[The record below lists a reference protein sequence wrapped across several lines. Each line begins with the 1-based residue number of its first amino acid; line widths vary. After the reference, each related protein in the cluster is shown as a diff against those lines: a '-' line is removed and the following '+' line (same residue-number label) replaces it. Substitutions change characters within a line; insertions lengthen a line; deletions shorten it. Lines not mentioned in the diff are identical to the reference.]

1 MNLNKSKLVATLA
14 SVLMLSASIVGLGGT
29 AANAASAP
37 YTQNFDAMETYTG
50 IDFDGNTT
58 SLVTDQPTGDG
69 FTSGKAIK
77 MDNQGA
83 AWAGTKFVLPST
95 SSFISST
102 NAVGSLSVYSPDAL
116 DRCFLAKLEGNGAPI
131 ERVVHVTAGWQTIN
145 VDYSANY
152 TAGKNYNVLAL
163 MPNLAGVGCNTW
175 TNKDL
180 TTWYV
185 DNISFP
191 GARDADEAVVVVPRT
206 SPATLVNFESNDSSG
221 YSLTNFGGASTS
233 IVADA
238 PAGGST
244 GSAAA
249 LKVISVGDSW
259 AGTTF
264 LKKGAKV
271 SLISAGKMVAKA
283 NIYSPTAGQIIM
295 MKLENPDVPGLVAEV
310 RATSVVGWKT
320 YSFDFVVGGD
330 LNQDYPM
337 ASLFL
342 NFNGPK
348 SDAPFYVDDISFNGA
363 VGAELSSS
371 GETVT
376 PVLVNFESSDSSGYS
391 LTDFGGNASSKVSD
405 APAGGSAG
413 SSSALKIVSVGE
425 CWAGTTFLSA
435 ANTLLANGNAVVKAN
450 IYSPAADK
458 VIRLKLENSGNPDQN
473 KEVDATSVA
482 GWNTYSFN
490 FAGFNS
496 AVKYNKVSIFTNF
509 TCGTGAKNT
518 DAWYVDDVAFLGAS
532 GAALAPVVPSVLVN
546 FESNDSS
553 GYSFTD
559 FGGNASSKVSDAPD
573 GGSVGSTSALKIV
586 SVGECWA
593 GTTFLSAANTL
604 LANGNAVVKANIYS
618 PAADKVIRLK
628 LENSGNPDQNKEV
641 DATSVAGWNTYSFN
655 FAGFNSAVKYNKVS
669 IFTNFTCGTGAKNT
683 DPWYVDDIA
692 FLGATGAALSGG
704 NGGGT
709 TPTPFTGNAVIR
721 LVGADSTNTFNRQG
735 DTDFFVSQGWYR
747 GGLRVFTKQVPV
759 GSTQHFT
766 FVVSNAAN
774 GANLANTAVHFVFG
788 KDYSGSNA
796 KVNIGNAVSTGAQQ
810 IVDGVTDA
818 NGQVSFDLVNTDV
831 ASAAANN
838 PGTNLSADYTGT
850 HLFTQVTAWVTN
862 QGQDSIDLFDLV
874 YYKPA
879 DAPVTKTAVAR
890 MNGLDS
896 TNAFEGSCLVGDW
909 CKYYAAGL
917 RYFEKGLTVGST
929 TNFSYSVSDT
939 DGAPYA
945 NKNVY
950 LLLGK
955 AWSGSTAK
963 VTVNGVSTT
972 GAETWNGN
980 DQAKITLTTNA
991 QGQVSF
997 SLTNN
1002 DVAADADPYQAGN
1015 LAHPN
1020 GGKHLFTQMTLVGEK
1035 GNLDVIDVVDLN
1047 FYKPQDAV
1055 PPTVYN
1061 VRLADWNA
1069 SNSFDGTHVWGDAGI
1084 SDGWFD
1090 VNTGYFAH
1098 YVAAGSTFDL
1108 RYRVTTAAGANAA
1121 NGTVVTV
1128 HLGAA
1133 WSGSNASFASGE
1145 NTVNGVTKWGP
1156 GGQLD
1161 QASFTTTVQNGYVTI
1176 PLTNSDL
1183 AVDATPNPGSAT
1195 ANPDGR
1201 NPLFMQVKVTV
1212 DGNSVTHQD
1221 WVNIVVTQPAGA
1233 PTVSS
1238 VSATSGKKGQA
1249 IDIVGTNLGDA
1260 LGTSVV
1266 LYTAATTKAA
1276 AISTP
1281 VTVLSVSADGTRMTV
1296 ASPAISQKGKFKVTT
1311 GGGSSTA
1318 AAFFSSSITNTSK
1331 PTITLTASLIK
1342 EVGST
1347 FTLNGT
1353 NIASASSIKIG
1364 TVAAPFSILT
1374 ANSVVVTVPAG
1385 AVSGSTISATNLGG
1399 TVTST
1404 KFVYQAAVV
1413 ASRTAAARVGQT
1425 VTITG
1430 SNLKATSVVF
1440 GGNKSAKPVIN
1451 TGDTLTVVVPTGALT
1466 GAIKITTGA
1475 GVVYTDSFTVTPP
1488 APTVTSFTP
1497 STGKK
1502 GVAIITVKGTN
1513 LAGAT
1518 VTLGST
1524 PVTLSAGAN
1533 STSFKFVIPAGA
1545 TTGKINVTTAGGTV
1559 SSANNLTV
1567 TN

>member
-14 SVLMLSASIVGLGGT
+14 SVLMLSASIVGLGSS

-58 SLVTDQPTGDG
+58 SLVTDQPAGAG

-83 AWAGTKFVLPST
+83 AWAGTKFVLPET
-95 SSFISST
+95 SSFISSA
-102 NAVGSLSVYSPDAL
+102 NATASISVYSPDSEV
-116 DRCFLAKLEGNGAPI
+116 RCFVLKVEAGPVGI
-131 ERVVHVTAGWQTIN
+131 ERKVSVTQGWQTIN
-145 VDYSANY
+145 VDFAGNY
-152 TAGKNYNVLAL
+152 DATRNYNVAAL
-163 MPNLAGVGCNTW
+163 MPDFFGLGCNMVW
-175 TNKDL
+175 NEAKPL
-180 TTWYV
+180 TTWYA
-185 DNISFP
+185 DNLSFP
-191 GARDADEAVVVVPRT
+191 GARDASEIVVEVPRT
-206 SPATLVNFESNDSSG
+206 APATLVNFESNDSSG
-221 YSLTNFGGASTS
+221 YTLTNFGGASTS

-238 PAGGST
+238 PAGGSV

-249 LKVISVGDSW
+249 LKVISVGESW

-264 LKKGAKV
+264 LKKGAKA

-283 NIYSPTAGQIIM
+283 NIYSPTANQIIM
-295 MKLENPDVPGLVAEV
+295 LKLENPDVPGLVAEV

-320 YSFDFVVGGD
+320 YSFDFTVGGD
-330 LNQDYPM
+330 LNNDYTM

-363 VGAELSSS
+363 VGAELAAPA
-371 GETVT
+371 TPVT
-376 PVLVNFESSDSSGYS
+376 PVLVNFESSDASGYAF
-391 LTDFGGNASSKVSD
+391 TDFGGNVATKVSD
-405 APAGGSAG
+405 APTGGSTG
-413 SSSALKIVSVGE
+413 STSAMKIVSTGD
-425 CWAGTTFLSA
+425 CWGGTTFLTSA
-435 ANTLLANGNAVVKAN
+435 DSLLADGNSVVKAN
-450 IYSPAADK
+450 IYAPAAGK
-458 VIRLKLENSGNPDQN
+458 VIKLKLEFSGNGDQN
-473 KEVDATSVA
+473 KEVDVTSVA

-496 AVKYNKVSIFTNF
+496 AIKYNKASIFTNF
-509 TCGTGAKNT
+509 TCGAGAKT
-518 DAWYVDDVAFLGAS
+518 A
-532 GAALAPVVPSVLVN
+532 
-546 FESNDSS
+546 
-553 GYSFTD
+553 
-559 FGGNASSKVSDAPD
+559 
-573 GGSVGSTSALKIV
+573 
-586 SVGECWA
+586 
-593 GTTFLSAANTL
+593 
-604 LANGNAVVKANIYS
+604 
-618 PAADKVIRLK
+618 
-628 LENSGNPDQNKEV
+628 
-641 DATSVAGWNTYSFN
+641 
-655 FAGFNSAVKYNKVS
+655 
-669 IFTNFTCGTGAKNT
+669 

-692 FLGATGAALSGG
+692 FLGAAGAALSGG
-704 NGGGT
+704 T
-709 TPTPFTGNAVIR
+709 VTPTPFTGNAVIR
-721 LVGADSTNTFNRQG
+721 LVGADNTNTFNRQG
-735 DTDFFVSQGWYR
+735 DADYFVSQGWYR
-747 GGLRVFTKQVPV
+747 GGVRVFTKQVPV
-759 GSTQHFT
+759 GSTQRFT
-766 FVVSNAAN
+766 FVVSNAAD
-774 GANLANTAVHFVFG
+774 GSNLANTAVHFVFG

-831 ASAAANN
+831 AADAANH
-838 PGTNLSADYTGT
+838 PGTNLSADYTGK

-879 DAPVTKTAVAR
+879 DAPVVKTAVAR

-909 CKYYAAGL
+909 CKYYAEGL

-929 TNFSYSVSDT
+929 TNFSYTVSDT
-939 DGAPYA
+939 TGAPYA

-955 AWSGSTAK
+955 GYSGSTAK
-963 VTVNGVSTT
+963 VTVNGTSANGV
-972 GAETWNGN
+972 ECWCGN
-980 DQAKITLTTNA
+980 DQAKITLTTDA

-1035 GNLDVIDVVDLN
+1035 GNLDVIDIVDLN
-1047 FYKPQDAV
+1047 FYKTQDAV

-1069 SNSFDGTHVWGDAGI
+1069 SNSFDGTHVWGDAGL
-1084 SDGWFD
+1084 SQGWFD
-1090 VNTGYFAH
+1090 ANTGYFAH
-1098 YVAAGSTFDL
+1098 YVAAGSTFNL
-1108 RYRVTTAAGANAA
+1108 RYRVTTDAGANAA
-1121 NGTVVTV
+1121 NGTQVTV

-1161 QASFTTTVQNGYVTI
+1161 QASFTATVQNGYVTI

-1233 PTVSS
+1233 PTITS

-1266 LYTAATTKAA
+1266 LYTAATSRVAA
-1276 AISTP
+1276 VSTP
-1281 VTVLSVSADGTRMTV
+1281 VTVLSVNADGTRMTI
-1296 ASPAISQKGKFKVTT
+1296 ASPAVSQKGNLKVTT
-1311 GGGSSTA
+1311 GGGTASASALFSASTTTTA
-1318 AAFFSSSITNTSK
+1318 K
-1331 PTITLTASLIK
+1331 PTITLTASLVK

-1347 FTLNGT
+1347 FTLNGA

-1364 TVAAPFSILT
+1364 QVSAPFSILT

-1430 SNLKATSVVF
+1430 SNLVATSVIF

-1451 TGDTLTVVVPTGALT
+1451 NGSTLTVVVPTGALT

-1475 GVVYTDSFTVTPP
+1475 GVVYTESFTVTPP

-1502 GVAIITVKGTN
+1502 GVTIVTVKGTN
-1513 LAGAT
+1513 LTGAT
-1518 VTLGST
+1518 VTVGNT
-1524 PVTLSAGAN
+1524 AVTLSAGAN

-1545 TTGKINVTTAGGTV
+1545 VTGKINVTTAGGTV
-1559 SSANNLTV
+1559 SSSTNLTV

>member
-1 MNLNKSKLVATLA
+1 MNLTKSKLVATLA
-14 SVLMLSASIVGLGGT
+14 SVLMLSASIVGLGSS

-58 SLVTDQPTGDG
+58 SLVTDQPAGVG

-77 MDNQGA
+77 MANQGA
-83 AWAGTKFVLPST
+83 AWSGTKFVLPGA
-95 SSFISST
+95 SSFISSAKAT
-102 NAVGSLSVYSPDAL
+102 GSLSVYSPDSE
-116 DRCFLAKLEGNGAPI
+116 DRCFLAKLEGNGPAI
-131 ERVVHVTAGWQTIN
+131 ERIVHVTAGWQTIN
-145 VDYSANY
+145 VDYTSSY
-152 TAGKNYNVLAL
+152 TAGKNYNTLAL

-175 TNKDL
+175 SDKAL

-185 DNISFP
+185 DNISYP

-206 SPATLVNFESNDSSG
+206 APATLVNFESNDSSG
-221 YSLTNFGGASTS
+221 YTLTNFGGASTS

-238 PAGGST
+238 PAGGSV

-249 LKVISVGDSW
+249 LKVISVGEGW

-264 LKKGAKV
+264 LKKPAKT
-271 SLISAGKMVAKA
+271 SLISTGKMVAKA

-295 MKLENPDVPGLVAEV
+295 LKLENPDVPGLVAEV

-320 YSFDFVVGGD
+320 YSFDFIVGGD
-330 LNQDYPM
+330 TNNDYPM

-363 VGAELSSS
+363 VGAELTAT
-371 GETVT
+371 GPAVT
-376 PVLVNFESSDSSGYS
+376 PVLVNFESNDTSGYAF
-391 LTDFGGNASSKVSD
+391 TDFGGNSSSKVSN
-405 APAGGSAG
+405 APAGGSA
-413 SSSALKIVSVGE
+413 
-425 CWAGTTFLSA
+425 
-435 ANTLLANGNAVVKAN
+435 
-450 IYSPAADK
+450 
-458 VIRLKLENSGNPDQN
+458 
-473 KEVDATSVA
+473 
-482 GWNTYSFN
+482 
-490 FAGFNS
+490 
-496 AVKYNKVSIFTNF
+496 
-509 TCGTGAKNT
+509 
-518 DAWYVDDVAFLGAS
+518 
-532 GAALAPVVPSVLVN
+532 
-546 FESNDSS
+546 
-553 GYSFTD
+553 
-559 FGGNASSKVSDAPD
+559 
-573 GGSVGSTSALKIV
+573 GSTSALKIV

-618 PAADKVIRLK
+618 PAAGAVIRLK
-628 LENSGNPDQNKEV
+628 IENSGNGDQNKEV

-655 FAGFNSAVKYNKVS
+655 FAGFDSAIKYNKVS
-669 IFTNFTCGTGAKNT
+669 IFTNFTCGTGAKN
-683 DPWYVDDIA
+683 DSPFYVDDIA
-692 FLGATGAALSGG
+692 FLGAAGAALSGG
-704 NGGGT
+704 T
-709 TPTPFTGNAVIR
+709 TPPTVFTGNAVIR
-721 LVGADSTNTFNRQG
+721 LAGADATNTFNRQA
-735 DTDFFVSQGWYR
+735 DADYFVGQGWYR
-747 GGLRVFTKQVPV
+747 GGLRTFTKLVPV
-759 GSTQHFT
+759 GSTQHLT
-766 FVVSNAAN
+766 FVVSNAAD
-774 GANLANTAVHFVFG
+774 GKNLANTTVHFVFN

-796 KVNIGNAVSTGAQQ
+796 KVNIGAVSSTGAQQ
-810 IVDGVTDA
+810 IVDGVTGSD
-818 NGQVSFDLVNTDV
+818 GTVSFDLVNTDV
-831 ASAAANN
+831 AADASDN
-838 PGTNLSADYTGT
+838 PGTVLSGNYTGK
-850 HLFTQVTAWVTN
+850 HLFSQVTAWVTD
-862 QGQDSIDLFDLV
+862 QGTDSIDLIDLA
-874 YYKPA
+874 YFKPA
-879 DAPVTKTAVAR
+879 DAPVVKTVVSR
-890 MNGLDS
+890 MNGIDT
-896 TNAFEGSCLVGDW
+896 TNAFLGSCLVGDW
-909 CKYYAAGL
+909 CKYYAEGL

-929 TNFSYSVSDT
+929 TNFSYTVSDT
-939 DGAPYA
+939 NGAPYA

-955 AWSGSTAK
+955 GYSGSTAK
-963 VTVNGVSTT
+963 VTVNGTSANGV
-972 GAETWNGN
+972 ECYCGN

-1002 DVAADADPYQAGN
+1002 DVADAADPYQAGN

-1047 FYKPQDAV
+1047 FYKTQEAV
-1055 PPTVYN
+1055 PATVYK

-1069 SNSFDGTHVWGDAGI
+1069 SNSFDGTHVWGDAGL
-1084 SDGWFD
+1084 SQGWFD

-1098 YVAAGSTFDL
+1098 YVAAGSTFNL
-1108 RYRVTTAAGANAA
+1108 RYKVTTAAGANAA

-1133 WSGSNASFASGE
+1133 WSGSNASFASGS

-1161 QASFTTTVQNGYVTI
+1161 QNSFTATVQNGYVTI

-1233 PTVSS
+1233 PTITS

-1266 LYTAATTKAA
+1266 LYTAAAAGKAA
-1276 AISTP
+1276 VTTP
-1281 VTVLSVSADGTRMTV
+1281 VTVLSVNAAGTVMTI
-1296 ASPAISQKGKFKVTT
+1296 ASPAVSQKGNLKITT
-1311 GGGSSTA
+1311 GGGTA
-1318 AAFFSSSITNTSK
+1318 SAVALFSSSSTNTSK
-1331 PTITLTASLIK
+1331 PTITLTASLVK

-1353 NIASASSIKIG
+1353 NIASATSIKIG
-1364 TVAAPFSILT
+1364 QISAPFSILT

-1430 SNLKATSVVF
+1430 SNLVATSVIF

-1451 TGDTLTVVVPTGALT
+1451 NGSTLTVVVPTGALT

-1502 GVAIITVKGTN
+1502 GVAIVTVKGTN
-1513 LAGAT
+1513 LTGAT
-1518 VTLGST
+1518 VTVGT
-1524 PVTLSAGAN
+1524 TTVTLSAGAN

-1559 SSANNLTV
+1559 SSSTNLTV

>member
-1 MNLNKSKLVATLA
+1 MNLTKSKLVATLA
-14 SVLMLSASIVGLGGT
+14 SVLMLSASIVGLGST

-37 YTQNFDAMETYTG
+37 YTQNFDDMAIYDG

-58 SLVTDQPTGDG
+58 TLVTDQPAGAG

-83 AWAGTKFVLPST
+83 AWSGTKFVLPAT
-95 SSFISST
+95 TSFISSA
-102 NAVGSLSVYSPDAL
+102 NATGSLSVYSPDAE
-116 DRCFLAKLEGNGAPI
+116 DRCFLAKLEGNGPAI
-131 ERVVHVTAGWQTIN
+131 ERIVHVTAGWQTIN

-175 TNKDL
+175 SDKAL

-185 DNISFP
+185 DNISYP
-191 GARDADEAVVVVPRT
+191 GARDGDEAVVVVPRT
-206 SPATLVNFESNDSSG
+206 APATLVNFESNDSSG
-221 YSLTNFGGASTS
+221 YTLTNFGGASTS

-238 PAGGST
+238 PAGGSV

-249 LKVISVGDSW
+249 LKVISVGEGW

-264 LKKGAKV
+264 LKKGAKA

-283 NIYSPTAGQIIM
+283 NIYSPNAGQIIM

-330 LNQDYPM
+330 LNNDYTM

-348 SDAPFYVDDISFNGA
+348 SVDPFYVDDISFNGA
-363 VGAELSSS
+363 VGAELAAPA
-371 GETVT
+371 TPVT
-376 PVLVNFESSDSSGYS
+376 PVLVNFESNDTSGYA
-391 LTDFGGNASSKVSD
+391 LTNFGGNASSKVSD

-425 CWAGTTFLSA
+425 CWAGTTFLSSSDS
-435 ANTLLANGNAVVKAN
+435 LLANGNTVVKAN
-450 IYSPAADK
+450 IYSPAAGS
-458 VIRLKLENSGNPDQN
+458 VIRLKLENSDNGDQN
-473 KEVDATSVA
+473 KEVDVTSVA
-482 GWNTYSFN
+482 GWKTYSFN
-490 FAGFNS
+490 FAGFDS
-496 AVKYNKVSIFTNF
+496 AIKYNKASIFTNF
-509 TCGTGAKNT
+509 TCGTGTK
-518 DAWYVDDVAFLGAS
+518 
-532 GAALAPVVPSVLVN
+532 
-546 FESNDSS
+546 NDSP
-553 GYSFTD
+553 F
-559 FGGNASSKVSDAPD
+559 
-573 GGSVGSTSALKIV
+573 
-586 SVGECWA
+586 
-593 GTTFLSAANTL
+593 
-604 LANGNAVVKANIYS
+604 
-618 PAADKVIRLK
+618 
-628 LENSGNPDQNKEV
+628 
-641 DATSVAGWNTYSFN
+641 
-655 FAGFNSAVKYNKVS
+655 
-669 IFTNFTCGTGAKNT
+669 
-683 DPWYVDDIA
+683 YVDDIA
-692 FLGATGAALSGG
+692 FLGAVGAALATS
-704 NGGGT
+704 

-721 LVGADSTNTFNRQG
+721 LAGADATNTFNRQA
-735 DTDFFVSQGWYR
+735 DADYFVGQGWYR
-747 GGLRVFTKQVPV
+747 GGLRTFTKLVPV
-759 GSTQHFT
+759 GSTQHLT

-774 GANLANTAVHFVFG
+774 GAPLANTAVHFVFN
-788 KDYSGSNA
+788 KEYSASNG
-796 KVNIGNAVSTGAQQ
+796 KVNIGAVSSTGAQQ
-810 IVDGVTDA
+810 IVDGVTGSD
-818 NGQVSFDLVNTDV
+818 GTVSFDLVNTDV
-831 ASAAANN
+831 ATDASDN
-838 PGTNLSADYTGT
+838 PGTDLSGNYTGK
-850 HLFTQVTAWVTN
+850 HLFSQVTAWVTD
-862 QGQDSIDLFDLV
+862 QGADSIDLIDLA
-874 YYKPA
+874 YFKPA
-879 DAPVTKTAVAR
+879 DAPVIKTAVAR
-890 MNGLDS
+890 MNGIDT
-896 TNAFEGSCLVGDW
+896 TNAFLGSCLVGDW
-909 CKYYAAGL
+909 CKYYAEGL

-929 TNFSYSVSDT
+929 TNFSYTVSDT
-939 DGAPYA
+939 NGAPYA

-955 AWSGSTAK
+955 GYSGSTAK
-963 VTVNGVSTT
+963 VTVNGTSTN
-972 GAETWNGN
+972 GAECYCGN

-1002 DVAADADPYQAGN
+1002 DVADAADPYQAGN

-1047 FYKPQDAV
+1047 FYKTQEAV
-1055 PPTVYN
+1055 PATVYN

-1069 SNSFDGTHVWGDAGI
+1069 GNSFDGTHVWGDAGL

-1090 VNTGYFAH
+1090 AYTGYFAH
-1098 YVAAGSTFDL
+1098 YVAAGSTFNL
-1108 RYRVTTAAGANAA
+1108 RYKVTTAAGANAA
-1121 NGTVVTV
+1121 NGTEVTV

-1133 WSGSNASFASGE
+1133 WSGSNASFASGS
-1145 NTVNGVTKWGP
+1145 NIANGVTKWGP

-1161 QASFTTTVQNGYVTI
+1161 QNSFTATVQNGYVTI

-1233 PTVSS
+1233 PTITS

-1249 IDIVGTNLGDA
+1249 IDIVGTNLSDA

-1266 LYTAATTKAA
+1266 LYTAATSKAA

-1281 VTVLSVSADGTRMTV
+1281 VTVLSVNADGTRMTI
-1296 ASPAISQKGKFKVTT
+1296 ASPAVSQKGNLKITT
-1311 GGGSSTA
+1311 GGGTA
-1318 AAFFSSSITNTSK
+1318 SATALFSSSTTNTSK
-1331 PTITLTASLIK
+1331 PTITLTASLVK

-1353 NIASASSIKIG
+1353 NIASATSIKIG
-1364 TVAAPFSILT
+1364 LVSASFSILT
-1374 ANSVVVTVPAG
+1374 ANSVVVTVPAD

-1430 SNLKATSVVF
+1430 SNLKATSVIF

-1451 TGDTLTVVVPTGALT
+1451 NGGTLTVVVPTGALT

-1502 GVAIITVKGTN
+1502 GVTIVTVKGTN
-1513 LAGAT
+1513 LTGAT
-1518 VTLGST
+1518 VTVGT
-1524 PVTLSAGAN
+1524 TTVTLSAGAN

-1545 TTGKINVTTAGGTV
+1545 VTGKINVTTAGGTV
-1559 SSANNLTV
+1559 SSSTNLTV

>member
-1 MNLNKSKLVATLA
+1 MNLTKSKLVATLA
-14 SVLMLSASIVGLGGT
+14 SVLMLSASIVGLGST
-29 AANAASAP
+29 AANAASTP
-37 YTQNFDAMETYTG
+37 YTQNFDAMTTYNG

-58 SLVTDQPTGDG
+58 TLVTDQPAGAG

-77 MDNQGA
+77 LDNQGA
-83 AWAGTKFVLPST
+83 PWAGTKFVLPET
-95 SSFISST
+95 SSFVSSG
-102 NAVGSLSVYSPDAL
+102 NATGSLSVYSPDSA
-116 DRCFLAKLEGNGAPI
+116 DRCFLAKLEGPGVAI
-131 ERVVHVTAGWQTIN
+131 ERVVHVTAGWQTIS
-145 VDYSANY
+145 VDYSADY
-152 TAGKNYNVLAL
+152 TSGKNYNVLAL
-163 MPNLAGVGCNTW
+163 MPNLAGIGCGTW
-175 TNKDL
+175 GGEKAL

-185 DNISFP
+185 DNISYP
-191 GARDADEAVVVVPRT
+191 GARDAAEAEVVVPRT
-206 SPATLVNFESNDSSG
+206 APATLVNFESNDTSG
-221 YSLTNFGGASTS
+221 YKQANFGGNSTS
-233 IVADA
+233 VVADA
-238 PAGGST
+238 PAGGSA

-249 LKVISVGDSW
+249 LKVISVGETW

-264 LKKGAKV
+264 LQMSKKA
-271 SLISAGKMVAKA
+271 SLISTGKMVAKA
-283 NIYSPTAGQIIM
+283 NIYSPTAGLIIM
-295 MKLENPDVPGLVAEV
+295 MKLENPDVPGLAAMV
-310 RATSVVGWKT
+310 RATSVAGWKT
-320 YSFDFVVGGD
+320 YSFDFTVGGD
-330 LNQDYPM
+330 LNNDYTM

-342 NFNGPK
+342 GFDNTQK
-348 SDAPFYVDDISFNGA
+348 TVDPFYVDDISFNGA
-363 VGAELSSS
+363 VGAELTAS
-371 GETVT
+371 GPAVT
-376 PVLVNFESSDSSGYS
+376 PVLVNFESNDSSGYA
-391 LTDFGGNASSKVSD
+391 LTDFGGNTSSKVSD

-425 CWAGTTFLSA
+425 CWAGTTFLASSES
-435 ANTLLANGNAVVKAN
+435 LLANGNSSVKAN
-450 IYSPAADK
+450 IYSPASGN
-458 VIRLKLENSGNPDQN
+458 VIRLKVENSVNDAIN
-473 KEVDATSVA
+473 KEVDVTSVA
-482 GWNTYSFN
+482 GWKTYTFN
-490 FAGFNS
+490 FSGFDS
-496 AVKYNKVSIFTNF
+496 GVKYNKASIFTNF
-509 TCGTGAKNT
+509 TCGTGAKN
-518 DAWYVDDVAFLGAS
+518 
-532 GAALAPVVPSVLVN
+532 
-546 FESNDSS
+546 DSP
-553 GYSFTD
+553 F
-559 FGGNASSKVSDAPD
+559 
-573 GGSVGSTSALKIV
+573 
-586 SVGECWA
+586 
-593 GTTFLSAANTL
+593 
-604 LANGNAVVKANIYS
+604 
-618 PAADKVIRLK
+618 
-628 LENSGNPDQNKEV
+628 
-641 DATSVAGWNTYSFN
+641 
-655 FAGFNSAVKYNKVS
+655 
-669 IFTNFTCGTGAKNT
+669 
-683 DPWYVDDIA
+683 YVDDIA
-692 FLGATGAALSGG
+692 FLGAVGAALATS
-704 NGGGT
+704 

-721 LVGADSTNTFNRQG
+721 LAGADATNTFNRQA
-735 DTDFFVSQGWYR
+735 DADYFVSQGWYR
-747 GGLRVFTKQVPV
+747 GGLRTFTKLVPV
-759 GSTQHFT
+759 GSTQHLT

-774 GANLANTAVHFVFG
+774 GAPLANTTVHFVFN
-788 KDYSGSNA
+788 KEYSSSNA
-796 KVNIGNAVSTGAQQ
+796 KVNIGDVSSTGVQQ
-810 IVDGVTDA
+810 IVDGVTGSD
-818 NGQVSFDLVNTDV
+818 GTVSFDLVNTDV
-831 ASAAANN
+831 ATDASDN
-838 PGTNLSADYTGT
+838 PGTNLSGNYTGK
-850 HLFTQVTAWVTN
+850 HLFSQVTAWVTD
-862 QGQDSIDLFDLV
+862 QGTDSIDLIDLA
-874 YYKPA
+874 YFKPA
-879 DAPVTKTAVAR
+879 DAPVIKTAVAR
-890 MNGLDS
+890 MNGIDT
-896 TNAFEGSCLVGDW
+896 TNAFLGSCLVGDW
-909 CKYYAAGL
+909 CKYYAEGL

-929 TNFSYSVSDT
+929 TDFSYTVSDT
-939 DGAPYA
+939 NGAPYA

-955 AWSGSTAK
+955 GYSGSTAK
-963 VTVNGVSTT
+963 VTVNGTSAN
-972 GAETWNGN
+972 GAECYCGN

-1047 FYKPQDAV
+1047 FYKPQDAA
-1055 PPTVYN
+1055 PATVYK

-1069 SNSFDGTHVWGDAGI
+1069 GNSFDGTHVWGDAGL
-1084 SDGWFD
+1084 SQGWFD
-1090 VNTGYFAH
+1090 ANTGYFAH
-1098 YVAAGSTFDL
+1098 YVAAGSTFNL
-1108 RYRVTTAAGANAA
+1108 RYKVTTAAGANAA

-1133 WSGSNASFASGE
+1133 WSGSNASFASGS
-1145 NTVNGVTKWGP
+1145 NIANGVTKWGP

-1161 QASFTTTVQNGYVTI
+1161 QASFTATVQNGYVTI

-1233 PTVSS
+1233 PTITS

-1266 LYTAATTKAA
+1266 LYTAATSKAA

-1281 VTVLSVSADGTRMTV
+1281 VTVLSVSADGTRMTI
-1296 ASPAISQKGKFKVTT
+1296 ASPAVSQKGNLKITT
-1311 GGGSSTA
+1311 GGGTA
-1318 AAFFSSSITNTSK
+1318 SATALFSSSTTNTSK
-1331 PTITLTASLIK
+1331 PTITLTASLVK

-1353 NIASASSIKIG
+1353 NIASSSSIKIG
-1364 TVAAPFSILT
+1364 TVSASFSILT
-1374 ANSVVVTVPAG
+1374 ANSVVVTVPAD

-1430 SNLKATSVVF
+1430 SNLKATSVIF

-1451 TGDTLTVVVPTGALT
+1451 NGGTLTVVVPTGALT

-1502 GVAIITVKGTN
+1502 GVAIVTVKGTN
-1513 LAGAT
+1513 LTGAT
-1518 VTLGST
+1518 VTVGT
-1524 PVTLSAGAN
+1524 TTVTLSAGAN

-1545 TTGKINVTTAGGTV
+1545 STGKINVTTAGGTV
-1559 SSANNLTV
+1559 SSSTNLTV

>member
-1 MNLNKSKLVATLA
+1 MNLTKSKLVATLA
-14 SVLMLSASIVGLGGT
+14 SVLMLSASIVGLTGT

-37 YTQNFDAMETYTG
+37 YTQNFDDMDPYTG

-58 SLVTDQPTGDG
+58 TLVTDQPAGAG

-77 MDNQGA
+77 LANQGA
-83 AWAGTKFVLPST
+83 AWSGTKFVLPGA
-95 SSFISST
+95 SSFISSA
-102 NAVGSLSVYSPDAL
+102 NATGSLSVYSPDSE
-116 DRCFLAKLEGNGAPI
+116 DRCFLAKLEGNGPAI
-131 ERVVHVTAGWQTIN
+131 ERIVHVTAGWQTIN
-145 VDYSANY
+145 VDYTSSY
-152 TAGKNYNVLAL
+152 TAGKNYNTLAL

-175 TNKDL
+175 SDKAL

-185 DNISFP
+185 DNISYP
-191 GARDADEAVVVVPRT
+191 GARDGDEAVVVVPRT
-206 SPATLVNFESNDSSG
+206 APATLVNFESNDSSG
-221 YSLTNFGGASTS
+221 YTLTNFGGASTS

-238 PAGGST
+238 PAGGSV

-249 LKVISVGDSW
+249 LKVISVGEGW

-264 LKKGAKV
+264 LKKGAKA

-283 NIYSPTAGQIIM
+283 NIYSPTAGQTIM
-295 MKLENPDVPGLVAEV
+295 LKLENPDVPGLVAEV

-330 LNQDYPM
+330 LNNDYPM

-348 SDAPFYVDDISFNGA
+348 SVDPFYVDDISFNGA
-363 VGAELSSS
+363 VGAELTAS
-371 GETVT
+371 GPAVT
-376 PVLVNFESSDSSGYS
+376 PVLVNLESNDSSGYAF
-391 LTDFGGNASSKVSD
+391 TDFGGNVSSKAGD

-413 SSSALKIVSVGE
+413 STSAIKLVSVGE
-425 CWAGTTFLSA
+425 CWAGTTFLTSSA
-435 ANTLLANGNAVVKAN
+435 SLLANGNTVVKANIYAPTAGQVIKLKLENSDNGDQNKEVDVTSINGWNTYSFNFSGFDSGVKYNKASVFVNFNCGGGTKNADPYYVDDVAFLGAAGAAIAPVVPPVLVNFESNDSTGYAFTDFGGNVSSKAGDAPAGGSVGSSSALKLVSVGDCWAGTTFLSATNTLLATGKSVVKAN
-450 IYSPAADK
+450 IYSPAAGQ
-458 VIRLKLENSGNPDQN
+458 VIKLKLENSDNGDQN
-473 KEVDATSVA
+473 KEVDVTSVA
-482 GWNTYSFN
+482 GWKTYSFD
-490 FAGFNS
+490 FSGFNS
-496 AVKYNKVSIFTNF
+496 AVKYNKASIFTNF
-509 TCGTGAKNT
+509 TCGTGTK
-518 DAWYVDDVAFLGAS
+518 
-532 GAALAPVVPSVLVN
+532 
-546 FESNDSS
+546 NDSP
-553 GYSFTD
+553 F
-559 FGGNASSKVSDAPD
+559 
-573 GGSVGSTSALKIV
+573 
-586 SVGECWA
+586 
-593 GTTFLSAANTL
+593 
-604 LANGNAVVKANIYS
+604 
-618 PAADKVIRLK
+618 
-628 LENSGNPDQNKEV
+628 
-641 DATSVAGWNTYSFN
+641 
-655 FAGFNSAVKYNKVS
+655 
-669 IFTNFTCGTGAKNT
+669 
-683 DPWYVDDIA
+683 YVDDIA
-692 FLGATGAALSGG
+692 FLGAVGAALATS
-704 NGGGT
+704 

-721 LVGADSTNTFNRQG
+721 LVGADATNTFNRQAEA
-735 DTDFFVSQGWYR
+735 DYFVGQGWYR
-747 GGLRVFTKQVPV
+747 GGLRTFTKLVPV
-759 GSTQHFT
+759 GSTQHLT

-774 GANLANTAVHFVFG
+774 GAPLANTAVHFVFN
-788 KDYSGSNA
+788 KEYSASNA
-796 KVNIGNAVSTGAQQ
+796 KVNIGAVSSTGAQQ
-810 IVDGVTDA
+810 IVDGVTGSD
-818 NGQVSFDLVNTDV
+818 GTVSFDLVNTDV
-831 ASAAANN
+831 AADASDN
-838 PGTNLSADYTGT
+838 PGTNLSGNYTGK
-850 HLFTQVTAWVTN
+850 HLYSQVTAWVTD
-862 QGQDSIDLFDLV
+862 QGADSIDLIDLA
-874 YYKPA
+874 YFKPA
-879 DAPVTKTAVAR
+879 DAPVIKTAVAR
-890 MNGLDS
+890 MNGIDT
-896 TNAFEGSCLVGDW
+896 TNSFLGSCTVGDW
-909 CKYYAAGL
+909 CKYYAEGL

-955 AWSGSTAK
+955 GYSGSTAK
-963 VTVNGVSTT
+963 VTVNGTSTS
-972 GAETWNGN
+972 GMETWNGN

-1002 DVAADADPYQAGN
+1002 DVADAADPYQAGN

-1035 GNLDVIDVVDLN
+1035 GNLDVIDIVDLN
-1047 FYKPQDAV
+1047 FYKTQDAV
-1055 PPTVYN
+1055 PATVYK

-1069 SNSFDGTHVWGDAGI
+1069 GNSFDGTHVWGDAGL
-1084 SDGWFD
+1084 SQGWFD

-1098 YVAAGSTFDL
+1098 YVAAGSTFNL

-1121 NGTVVTV
+1121 NGTEVTV
-1128 HLGAA
+1128 HLGSA
-1133 WSGSNASFASGE
+1133 WSGSNASFASGS
-1145 NTVNGVTKWGP
+1145 NIANGVTKWGP

-1161 QASFTTTVQNGYVTI
+1161 QNSFTATVQNGYVTI

-1233 PTVSS
+1233 PTITS

-1249 IDIVGTNLGDA
+1249 IDIVGTNLSDA
-1260 LGTSVV
+1260 LGTSVA
-1266 LYTAATTKAA
+1266 LYTAATSKAA

-1281 VTVLSVSADGTRMTV
+1281 VTVLSVNADGTRMTI
-1296 ASPAISQKGKFKVTT
+1296 ASPAVSQKGSLKITT
-1311 GGGSSTA
+1311 GGGTA
-1318 AAFFSSSITNTSK
+1318 SATALFSSSTTNTSK
-1331 PTITLTASLIK
+1331 PTITLTASLVK

-1353 NIASASSIKIG
+1353 NIASATSIKIG
-1364 TVAAPFSILT
+1364 LVSASFSILT
-1374 ANSVVVTVPAG
+1374 ANSVVVTVPAD

-1430 SNLKATSVVF
+1430 SNLKATSVIF

-1451 TGDTLTVVVPTGALT
+1451 NGGTLTVVVPTGALT

-1502 GVAIITVKGTN
+1502 GVAIVTVKGTN
-1513 LAGAT
+1513 LTGAT
-1518 VTLGST
+1518 VTVGT
-1524 PVTLSAGAN
+1524 TTVTLSAGAN

-1559 SSANNLTV
+1559 SSSTNLTV

>member
-1 MNLNKSKLVATLA
+1 MNLTKSKLVATLA
-14 SVLMLSASIVGLGGT
+14 SVLMLSASIVGLGST
-29 AANAASAP
+29 AANAASTP
-37 YTQNFDAMETYTG
+37 YTQNFDDMTTYTG

-58 SLVTDQPTGDG
+58 TLVTDQPAGAG

-131 ERVVHVTAGWQTIN
+131 ERIVHVTAGWQTIN

-152 TAGKNYNVLAL
+152 EAGKNYNVLAL

-175 TNKDL
+175 SNKDL

-206 SPATLVNFESNDSSG
+206 APSVLVNFESNDSSG

-249 LKVISVGDSW
+249 LKVISVGEQW

-283 NIYSPTAGQIIM
+283 NIYSPTAGQTIM

-320 YSFDFVVGGD
+320 YTFDFVVGGD
-330 LNQDYPM
+330 LNNDYPM

-371 GETVT
+371 GEAVT

-450 IYSPAADK
+450 IYSPAAGK
-458 VIRLKLENSGNPDQN
+458 VIRLKIENSGNADQN

-490 FAGFNS
+490 FAGF
-496 AVKYNKVSIFTNF
+496 
-509 TCGTGAKNT
+509 
-518 DAWYVDDVAFLGAS
+518 D
-532 GAALAPVVPSVLVN
+532 
-546 FESNDSS
+546 
-553 GYSFTD
+553 
-559 FGGNASSKVSDAPD
+559 
-573 GGSVGSTSALKIV
+573 
-586 SVGECWA
+586 
-593 GTTFLSAANTL
+593 
-604 LANGNAVVKANIYS
+604 
-618 PAADKVIRLK
+618 
-628 LENSGNPDQNKEV
+628 
-641 DATSVAGWNTYSFN
+641 
-655 FAGFNSAVKYNKVS
+655 SAVKYNKVS

-683 DPWYVDDIA
+683 DPWYVDDVA

-721 LVGADSTNTFNRQG
+721 LVGADNTNTFNRQG
-735 DTDFFVSQGWYR
+735 DADYFVSQGWYR
-747 GGLRVFTKQVPV
+747 GGVRVFTKQVPV

-831 ASAAANN
+831 AADAADN
-838 PGTNLSADYTGT
+838 PGNNLSGDYTGK

-874 YYKPA
+874 YFKPA
-879 DAPVTKTAVAR
+879 DAPVVKTAVAR
-890 MNGLDS
+890 MNGIDT
-896 TNAFEGSCLVGDW
+896 TNAFLGSCLVGDW
-909 CKYYAAGL
+909 CKYYAEGL

-929 TNFSYSVSDT
+929 TNFSYTVSDT
-939 DGAPYA
+939 NGAPYA

-950 LLLGK
+950 LLVGK
-955 AWSGSTAK
+955 GYSGSTAK

-1055 PPTVYN
+1055 PPTVYK

-1069 SNSFDGTHVWGDAGI
+1069 SNSFDGTHVWGDAGL
-1084 SDGWFD
+1084 SQGWFD

-1098 YVAAGSTFDL
+1098 YVAAGSTFNL
-1108 RYRVTTAAGANAA
+1108 RYKVTTAAGALAA

-1133 WSGSNASFASGE
+1133 WSGSNASFTSGE
-1145 NTVNGVTKWGP
+1145 NSVNGVTKYGP

-1221 WVNIVVTQPAGA
+1221 WVNIIVTQPAGA
-1233 PTVSS
+1233 PTITS

-1266 LYTAATTKAA
+1266 LYTAAAAGKAA
-1276 AISTP
+1276 VTTA
-1281 VTVLSVSADGTRMTV
+1281 VTVLSVSADGTRMTI
-1296 ASPAISQKGKFKVTT
+1296 ASPAVSQKGNLKITT
-1311 GGGSSTA
+1311 GGGTA
-1318 AAFFSSSITNTSK
+1318 SATALFSSSTTNTSK
-1331 PTITLTASLIK
+1331 PTITLTASLVK

-1364 TVAAPFSILT
+1364 AVSASFSILT
-1374 ANSVVVTVPAG
+1374 ANSVLVTVPAG

-1430 SNLKATSVVF
+1430 SNLVATSVIF

-1451 TGDTLTVVVPTGALT
+1451 NGGTLTVVVPTGALT

-1502 GVAIITVKGTN
+1502 GVAIVTVKGTN
-1513 LAGAT
+1513 LTGAT
-1518 VTLGST
+1518 VTVGST
-1524 PVTLSAGAN
+1524 TVTLSAGAN

-1545 TTGKINVTTAGGTV
+1545 STGKINVTTAGGTV
-1559 SSANNLTV
+1559 SSSTNLTV

>member
-1 MNLNKSKLVATLA
+1 MNLTKSKLVATLA
-14 SVLMLSASIVGLGGT
+14 SVLMLSASIVGLGST

-37 YTQNFDAMETYTG
+37 YTQNFDDMAIYDG

-58 SLVTDQPTGDG
+58 TLVTDQPAGAG

-83 AWAGTKFVLPST
+83 AWSGTKFVLPAT
-95 SSFISST
+95 TSFISSA
-102 NAVGSLSVYSPDAL
+102 NATGSLSVYSPDAE
-116 DRCFLAKLEGNGAPI
+116 DRCFLAKLEGNGPAI
-131 ERVVHVTAGWQTIN
+131 ERIVHVTAGWQTIN

-175 TNKDL
+175 SDKAL

-185 DNISFP
+185 DNISYP
-191 GARDADEAVVVVPRT
+191 GARDGDEAVVVVPRT
-206 SPATLVNFESNDSSG
+206 APATLVNFESNDSSG
-221 YSLTNFGGASTS
+221 YTLTNFGGASTS

-238 PAGGST
+238 PAGGSV

-249 LKVISVGDSW
+249 LKVISVGEGW

-264 LKKGAKV
+264 LKKGAKA

-283 NIYSPTAGQIIM
+283 NIYSPNAGQIIM

-330 LNQDYPM
+330 LNNDYTM

-348 SDAPFYVDDISFNGA
+348 SVDPFYVDDISFNGA
-363 VGAELSSS
+363 VGAELAAPA
-371 GETVT
+371 TPVT
-376 PVLVNFESSDSSGYS
+376 PVLVNFESNDTSGYA
-391 LTDFGGNASSKVSD
+391 LTNFGGNASSKVSD

-425 CWAGTTFLSA
+425 CWAGTTFLSSSDS
-435 ANTLLANGNAVVKAN
+435 LLANGNTVVKAN
-450 IYSPAADK
+450 IYSPAAGS
-458 VIRLKLENSGNPDQN
+458 VIRLKLENSDNGDQN
-473 KEVDATSVA
+473 KEVDVTSVA
-482 GWNTYSFN
+482 GWKTYSFN
-490 FAGFNS
+490 FAGFDS
-496 AVKYNKVSIFTNF
+496 AIKYNKASIFTNF
-509 TCGTGAKNT
+509 TCGTGTK
-518 DAWYVDDVAFLGAS
+518 
-532 GAALAPVVPSVLVN
+532 
-546 FESNDSS
+546 NDSP
-553 GYSFTD
+553 F
-559 FGGNASSKVSDAPD
+559 
-573 GGSVGSTSALKIV
+573 
-586 SVGECWA
+586 
-593 GTTFLSAANTL
+593 
-604 LANGNAVVKANIYS
+604 
-618 PAADKVIRLK
+618 
-628 LENSGNPDQNKEV
+628 
-641 DATSVAGWNTYSFN
+641 
-655 FAGFNSAVKYNKVS
+655 
-669 IFTNFTCGTGAKNT
+669 
-683 DPWYVDDIA
+683 YVDDIA
-692 FLGATGAALSGG
+692 FLGAVGAALATS
-704 NGGGT
+704 

-721 LVGADSTNTFNRQG
+721 LAGADATNTFNRQA
-735 DTDFFVSQGWYR
+735 DADYFVGQGWYR
-747 GGLRVFTKQVPV
+747 GGLRTFTKLVPV
-759 GSTQHFT
+759 GSTQHLT

-774 GANLANTAVHFVFG
+774 GAPLANTAVHFVFN
-788 KDYSGSNA
+788 KEYSASNG
-796 KVNIGNAVSTGAQQ
+796 KVNIGAVSSTGAQQ
-810 IVDGVTDA
+810 IVDGVTGSD
-818 NGQVSFDLVNTDV
+818 GTVSFDLVNTDV
-831 ASAAANN
+831 ATDASDN
-838 PGTNLSADYTGT
+838 PGTDLSGNYTGK
-850 HLFTQVTAWVTN
+850 HLFSQVTAWVTD
-862 QGQDSIDLFDLV
+862 QGADSIDLIDLA
-874 YYKPA
+874 YFKPA
-879 DAPVTKTAVAR
+879 DAPVIKTAVAR
-890 MNGLDS
+890 MNGIDT
-896 TNAFEGSCLVGDW
+896 TNAFLGSCLVGDW
-909 CKYYAAGL
+909 CKYYAEGL

-929 TNFSYSVSDT
+929 TNFSYTVSDT
-939 DGAPYA
+939 NGAPYA

-955 AWSGSTAK
+955 GYSGSTAK
-963 VTVNGVSTT
+963 VTVNGTSTN
-972 GAETWNGN
+972 GAECYCGN

-1002 DVAADADPYQAGN
+1002 DVADAADPYQAGN

-1047 FYKPQDAV
+1047 FYKTQEAV
-1055 PPTVYN
+1055 PATVYN

-1069 SNSFDGTHVWGDAGI
+1069 GNSFDGTHVWGDAGL

-1090 VNTGYFAH
+1090 AYTGYFAH
-1098 YVAAGSTFDL
+1098 YVAAGSTFNL
-1108 RYRVTTAAGANAA
+1108 RYKVTTAAGANAA
-1121 NGTVVTV
+1121 NGTEVTV

-1133 WSGSNASFASGE
+1133 WSGSNASFASGS
-1145 NTVNGVTKWGP
+1145 NIANGVTKWGP

-1161 QASFTTTVQNGYVTI
+1161 QNSFTATVQNGYVTI

-1233 PTVSS
+1233 PTITS

-1249 IDIVGTNLGDA
+1249 IDIVGTNLSDA

-1266 LYTAATTKAA
+1266 LYTAATSKAA

-1281 VTVLSVSADGTRMTV
+1281 VTVLSVNADGTRMTI
-1296 ASPAISQKGKFKVTT
+1296 ASPAVSQKGNLKITT
-1311 GGGSSTA
+1311 GGGTA
-1318 AAFFSSSITNTSK
+1318 SATALFSSSTTNTSK
-1331 PTITLTASLIK
+1331 PTITLTASLVK

-1353 NIASASSIKIG
+1353 NIASATSIKIG
-1364 TVAAPFSILT
+1364 LVSASFSILT
-1374 ANSVVVTVPAG
+1374 ANSVVVTVPAD

-1430 SNLKATSVVF
+1430 SNLKATSVIF

-1451 TGDTLTVVVPTGALT
+1451 NGGTLTVVVPTGALT

-1502 GVAIITVKGTN
+1502 GVAIVTVKGTN
-1513 LAGAT
+1513 LTGAT
-1518 VTLGST
+1518 VTVGT
-1524 PVTLSAGAN
+1524 TTVTLSAGAN

-1545 TTGKINVTTAGGTV
+1545 VTGKINVTTAGGTV
-1559 SSANNLTV
+1559 SSSTNLTV

>member
-1 MNLNKSKLVATLA
+1 MNLKKYKLVSVFA
-14 SVLMLSASIVGLGGT
+14 SLLMLSASIVGLTGT
-29 AANAASAP
+29 AANAASTP
-37 YTQNFDAMETYTG
+37 YTQNFDAMTTYDG

-58 SLVTDQPTGDG
+58 TLVSDQPEGVG

-77 MDNQGA
+77 LANQGA
-83 AWAGTKFVLPST
+83 AWAGTKFVLPET

-102 NAVGSLSVYSPDAL
+102 NATGSLSVYSPDAE
-116 DRCFLAKLEGNGAPI
+116 DRCFLAKLEGPGVAI
-131 ERVVHVTAGWQTIN
+131 ERIVHVTAGWQTIS

-152 TAGKNYNVLAL
+152 TSGKNYNVLAL
-163 MPNLAGVGCNTW
+163 MPNIAGVGCGNW
-175 TNKDL
+175 DWGKPL

-185 DNISFP
+185 DNISYP
-191 GARDADEAVVVVPRT
+191 GARDGDEAVVVVPRT
-206 SPATLVNFESNDSSG
+206 APATLVNFESNDSSG
-221 YSLTNFGGASTS
+221 YTLTNFGGASTS

-238 PAGGST
+238 PAGGSV

-249 LKVISVGDSW
+249 LKVISVGEGW

-264 LKKGAKV
+264 LKKGAKA

-283 NIYSPTAGQIIM
+283 NIYSPTAGQTIM
-295 MKLENPDVPGLVAEV
+295 LKLENPDVPGLVAEV

-330 LNQDYPM
+330 LNNDYPM

-348 SDAPFYVDDISFNGA
+348 SVDPFYVDDISFNGA
-363 VGAELSSS
+363 VGAELTAS
-371 GETVT
+371 GPAVT
-376 PVLVNFESSDSSGYS
+376 PVLVNLESNDSSGYAF
-391 LTDFGGNASSKVSD
+391 TDFGGNVSSKAGD
-405 APAGGSAG
+405 APAGGSVG
-413 SSSALKIVSVGE
+413 SSSALKLVSVGE

-435 ANTLLANGNAVVKAN
+435 TNTLLATGKSVVKAN
-450 IYSPAADK
+450 IYSPAAGK
-458 VIRLKLENSGNPDQN
+458 VIKLKLENSDNGDQN
-473 KEVDATSVA
+473 KEVDVTSVA
-482 GWNTYSFN
+482 GWKTYSFD
-490 FAGFNS
+490 FSGFNS
-496 AVKYNKVSIFTNF
+496 AVKYNKASIFTNF
-509 TCGTGAKNT
+509 TCGTGTK
-518 DAWYVDDVAFLGAS
+518 
-532 GAALAPVVPSVLVN
+532 
-546 FESNDSS
+546 NDSP
-553 GYSFTD
+553 F
-559 FGGNASSKVSDAPD
+559 
-573 GGSVGSTSALKIV
+573 
-586 SVGECWA
+586 
-593 GTTFLSAANTL
+593 
-604 LANGNAVVKANIYS
+604 
-618 PAADKVIRLK
+618 
-628 LENSGNPDQNKEV
+628 
-641 DATSVAGWNTYSFN
+641 
-655 FAGFNSAVKYNKVS
+655 
-669 IFTNFTCGTGAKNT
+669 
-683 DPWYVDDIA
+683 YVDDIA
-692 FLGATGAALSGG
+692 FLGAVGAALATS
-704 NGGGT
+704 

-721 LVGADSTNTFNRQG
+721 LAGADATNTFNRQ
-735 DTDFFVSQGWYR
+735 DDADYFVGQGWYR
-747 GGLRVFTKQVPV
+747 GGLRTFTKLVPV
-759 GSTQHFT
+759 GSTQHLT

-774 GANLANTAVHFVFG
+774 GAPLANTAVHFVFN
-788 KDYSGSNA
+788 KEYSASNA
-796 KVNIGNAVSTGAQQ
+796 KVNIGAVSSTGAQQ
-810 IVDGVTDA
+810 IVDGVTGSD
-818 NGQVSFDLVNTDV
+818 GTVSFDLVNTDV
-831 ASAAANN
+831 AADASDN
-838 PGTNLSADYTGT
+838 PGTNLSGNYTGK
-850 HLFTQVTAWVTN
+850 HLFSQVTAWVTD
-862 QGQDSIDLFDLV
+862 QGADSIDLIDLA
-874 YYKPA
+874 YFKPA
-879 DAPVTKTAVAR
+879 DAPVIKTAVAR
-890 MNGLDS
+890 MNGIDT
-896 TNAFEGSCLVGDW
+896 TNAFLGSCTVGDW
-909 CKYYAAGL
+909 CKYYAEGL

-955 AWSGSTAK
+955 GYSGSTAK
-963 VTVNGVSTT
+963 VTVNGTSTS
-972 GAETWNGN
+972 GMETWNGN

-1002 DVAADADPYQAGN
+1002 DVADAADPYQAGN

-1035 GNLDVIDVVDLN
+1035 GNLDVIDIVDLN
-1047 FYKPQDAV
+1047 FYRPQDAV
-1055 PPTVYN
+1055 PPTVYK

-1069 SNSFDGTHVWGDAGI
+1069 GNSFDGTHVWGDAGL
-1084 SDGWFD
+1084 SQGWFD

-1098 YVAAGSTFDL
+1098 YVAAGSTFNL
-1108 RYRVTTAAGANAA
+1108 RYRVTTAAGANAP
-1121 NGTVVTV
+1121 NGTEVTV

-1133 WSGSNASFASGE
+1133 WSGSNASFASGS
-1145 NTVNGVTKWGP
+1145 NIANGVTKWGP

-1161 QASFTTTVQNGYVTI
+1161 QNSFTATVQNGYVTI

-1233 PTVSS
+1233 PTITS

-1249 IDIVGTNLGDA
+1249 IDIVGTNLSDA

-1266 LYTAATTKAA
+1266 LYTAATSKAA

-1281 VTVLSVSADGTRMTV
+1281 VTVLSVNADGTRMTI
-1296 ASPAISQKGKFKVTT
+1296 ASPAVSQKGSLKITT
-1311 GGGSSTA
+1311 GGGTA
-1318 AAFFSSSITNTSK
+1318 SATALFSSSTTNTSK
-1331 PTITLTASLIK
+1331 PTITLTASLVK

-1353 NIASASSIKIG
+1353 NIASATSIKIG
-1364 TVAAPFSILT
+1364 LVSASFSILT
-1374 ANSVVVTVPAG
+1374 ANSVVVTVPAD

-1430 SNLKATSVVF
+1430 SNLKATSVIF

-1451 TGDTLTVVVPTGALT
+1451 NGGTLTVVVPTGALT

-1502 GVAIITVKGTN
+1502 GVAIVTVKGTN
-1513 LAGAT
+1513 LTGAT
-1518 VTLGST
+1518 VTVGT
-1524 PVTLSAGAN
+1524 TTVTLSAGAN

-1559 SSANNLTV
+1559 SSSTNLTV